1 MDRTTIDLWVGIFVA
16 LGLAALLGLAMK
28 VGNLTSGKLGQTYSV
43 TAAFEN
49 IGSLKPHAPV
59 KSAGVVV
66 GRVDGIKFDSKNY
79 EAIVTIDIDERY
91 AFPKD
96 TFANIYTAG
105 LLGEQYVGL
114 EAGGDEQPL
123 KNGDKITQT
132 QDAVVLEKMIS
143 QFLFSK
149 ASENKADESEGVTV
163 PVISP
168 PVSSTPATNATET
181 KSNNAKSTELGDS
194 AF

>member
-16 LGLAALLGLAMK
+16 LGVAALLGLAMK
-28 VGNLTSGKLGQTYSV
+28 VGNLTSSKIGPTYSV

-49 IGSLKPHAPV
+49 VGSLKPHAPV

-66 GRVDGIKFDSKNY
+66 GRIDNIVFDSKKY
-79 EAIVTIDIDERY
+79 EAVVTIKIDQRY

-105 LLGEQYVGL
+105 LLGEQYIGL
-114 EAGGDEQPL
+114 EAGGGDEVL
-123 KNGDKITQT
+123 KNGDKIVQT

-149 ASENKADESEGVTV
+149 ASESKADNKEADSKVDASNK
-163 PVISP
+163 PADAKSP
-168 PVSSTPATNATET
+168 GI
-181 KSNNAKSTELGDS
+181 KSTELGDPP
-194 AF
+194 F

>member
-16 LGLAALLGLAMK
+16 LGVAALLGLAMK
-28 VGNLTSGKLGQTYSV
+28 VGNLTSSKIGDTYSV

-49 IGSLKPHAPV
+49 VGSLKPNAPV

-66 GRVDGIKFDSKNY
+66 GRVDNIAFNPASY
-79 EAIVTIDIDERY
+79 EAIVTFKVDKRY

-114 EAGGDEQPL
+114 EAGGDEEVL
-123 KNGDKITQT
+123 KNGDKISKT
-132 QDAVVLEKMIS
+132 QDAIVLEKMIS
-143 QFLFSK
+143 QFLFNK
-149 ASENKADESEGVTV
+149 ASETEEKADAKTTASSGAEHSAAK
-163 PVISP
+163 
-168 PVSSTPATNATET
+168 VSAS
-181 KSNNAKSTELGDS
+181 AKSTELGD
-194 AF
+194 APF

>member
-1 MDRTTIDLWVGIFVA
+1 VDRTTIDLWVGIFVA
-16 LGLAALLGLAMK
+16 LGFAALLGLAMK
-28 VGNLTSGKLGQTYSV
+28 VGNLTSSKIGATYSV

-49 IGSLKPHAPV
+49 VGSLKPNAPV

-66 GRVDGIKFDSKNY
+66 GRVESIVFNSADY
-79 EAIVTIDIDERY
+79 EAVVTIKIDKRY
-91 AFPKD
+91 AFPAD

-114 EAGGDEQPL
+114 EAGGDEVVL
-123 KNGDKITQT
+123 KNGDKIAKT
-132 QDAVVLEKMIS
+132 QDAIVLEKMIS

-149 ASENKADESEGVTV
+149 ASETDAKSEAKATAPSAVT
-163 PVISP
+163 
-168 PVSSTPATNATET
+168 NEL
-181 KSNNAKSTELGDS
+181 KGGKSTEIGDV

>member
-1 MDRTTIDLWVGIFVA
+1 MQVDRTTIDLWVGIFVA
-16 LGLAALLGLAMK
+16 LGVAALLGLAMK
-28 VGNLTSGKLGQTYSV
+28 VGNLTSSKIGPTYSV

-49 IGSLKPHAPV
+49 VGSLKPHAPV

-66 GRVDGIKFDSKNY
+66 GRVDSIRFNSEKY
-79 EAIVTIDIDERY
+79 EAIVTINIDKRY
-91 AFPKD
+91 AFPTD

-114 EAGGDEQPL
+114 EAGGDEEML
-123 KNGDKITQT
+123 KSGDKIAKT

-149 ASENKADESEGVTV
+149 ASE
-163 PVISP
+163 
-168 PVSSTPATNATET
+168 T
-181 KSNNAKSTELGDS
+181 KSDAKDTSPSSVDVKSPSQPTGTKAVKGKSTELGD
-194 AF
+194 APF